1 MVSQDDR
8 EPGRITL
15 FDHTDTSV
23 PASVVRERY
32 RHMRK
37 HCPVAHSE
45 RYGGFDYLNR
55 YVDVRDALHDT
66 ARFSSID
73 GVFIPESGLPKIP
86 ALEHDLPTHTSMR
99 ALMDRPLHP
108 RAVRAFETTIRE
120 IAGQLITCFAARGVA
135 DLAPE
140 FCDLLPAIVIGRL
153 VGLDHDA
160 AVEVRHIAMTLFTSI
175 GTESFG
181 TNWQHFTAFIDRQL
195 RLRRDVPRDD
205 YLTSVAEGTI
215 DGVRVDA
222 ELVTQIMTAFLL
234 GGHHSTA
241 TGIAGSLQYILSQ
254 PGLATQ
260 VVKDDSVLARAI
272 EESLRLTT
280 PLQLFARTVR
290 CDTSIGGVQF
300 TEGDRLMLNLAS
312 ANRDEHQFT
321 DPDTFDIN
329 RLRKPHLAFGGGLHY
344 CSGQHLA
351 RAEIRIGVRTLLQRL
366 PDIHLDGTV
375 VELGLTGGTL
385 MPITSLP
392 VAFTPDDTL

>member
-1 MVSQDDR
+1 
-8 EPGRITL
+8 
-15 FDHTDTSV
+15 
-23 PASVVRERY
+23 
-32 RHMRK
+32 
-37 HCPVAHSE
+37 
-45 RYGGFDYLNR
+45 
-55 YVDVRDALHDT
+55 
-66 ARFSSID
+66 
-73 GVFIPESGLPKIP
+73 
-86 ALEHDLPTHTSMR
+86 
-99 ALMDRPLHP
+99 
-108 RAVRAFETTIRE
+108 
-120 IAGQLITCFAARGVA
+120 
-135 DLAPE
+135 
-140 FCDLLPAIVIGRL
+140 
-153 VGLDHDA
+153 
-160 AVEVRHIAMTLFTSI
+160 
-175 GTESFG
+175 
-181 TNWQHFTAFIDRQL
+181 
-195 RLRRDVPRDD
+195 
-205 YLTSVAEGTI
+205 
-215 DGVRVDA
+215 
-222 ELVTQIMTAFLL
+222 MTAFLL

-260 VVKDDSVLARAI
+260 VAKDDSVLARAI

-329 RLRKPHLAFGGGLHY
+329 RSRKPHLAFGGGLHY

-392 VAFTPDDTL
+392 VAFTPDDDTL